1 MATTASIR
9 SVSPYSVFR
18 NRSFTLVWTGQLVST
33 TGSALTSLA
42 AGILVYRLTGSAFS
56 VGLMLIAT
64 AVPSLLVGLVAGV
77 FVDRLDRKRIMIVS
91 DIMRAIMVALI
102 PLLIRSNIA
111 WLYIIVV
118 LSSAVGKFFDPALES
133 VLPELATDEE
143 LSAANSLMAISGF
156 GSTAIGF
163 ALSGFIASAG
173 NIDWAFYIDALTFLF
188 SAACVVFIQLPAL
201 TSEEKSS
208 VSNVFSNLR
217 TGLKYL
223 FGNRMLR
230 SLFWISA
237 PIFLCF
243 GLWNSLLL
251 PFSLRALHASEFQY
265 GLQEGLTSVGF
276 VVASLLMASLANRL
290 REGPWIVIAFL
301 GMGLAGTLYGLSTN
315 VPVAILL
322 VMVSGFLNAPYSI
335 ARRTMIQRNTK
346 REIRGRVNSAFFV
359 SRDMILLV
367 GMAAAGLADVLDVRW
382 LVVADSLILVGVG
395 VASLVLPGLGLPAA
409 QWRRTISLLR
419 GAPAAPG
426 LGMGRAATPADFDLL
441 ASRFSGIEGLRGQ
454 DWRDLAAEAL
464 VCDAPAG
471 TTILHK
477 GDNSNNAYFIL
488 EGKAAA
494 GREEGGQY
502 HVLEELNAG
511 DFFGEIA
518 ALTGSPR
525 TANVVAEQPTRLL
538 QLSAPGLRKMMADP
552 ALNRIFMSKM
562 TERMV
567 RMNMLDLPRYVG
579 LDQKTLRELRA
590 NEPAMYD

>member
-9 SVSPYSVFR
+9 SISPYSVFR

-77 FVDRLDRKRIMIVS
+77 FVDRMDRKRILIVS
-91 DIMRAIMVALI
+91 DIVRAIMVALI

-111 WLYIIVV
+111 WLYIMVI

-143 LSAANSLMAISGF
+143 LTAANALMAISGF

-188 SAACVVFIQLPAL
+188 SAACVIFIQLPAL
-201 TSEEKSS
+201 KPEDKTS

-223 FGNRMLR
+223 FDSPLLR

-251 PFSLRALHASEFQY
+251 PFSLRALHATEFEY
-265 GLQEGLTSVGF
+265 GMQEGLTSVGF

-290 REGPWIVIAFL
+290 REGQWIVIGFL
-301 GMGLAGTLYGLSTN
+301 GMGLAGVFYGLSTN

-322 VMVSGFLNAPYSI
+322 VMITGFLNAPYSI

-367 GMAAAGLADVLDVRW
+367 GMATAGLADVLDVRW
-382 LVVADSLILVGVG
+382 LIIADSIILVGVG
-395 VASLVLPGLGLPAA
+395 AISLVLPGIGLPAA

-419 GAPAAPG
+419 GAPVAPG
-426 LGMGRAATPADFDLL
+426 LGVGRPATAADFDLL
-441 ASRFSGIEGLRGQ
+441 ASRFAGISAVRGQ

-471 TTILHK
+471 TTILRK
-477 GDNSNNAYFIL
+477 GDTSNNAYFIL
-488 EGKAAA
+488 DGQAVA
-494 GREEGGQY
+494 GREEGGQNR
-502 HVLEELNAG
+502 VLEVLNAG

-525 TANVVAEQPTRLL
+525 TANVVAEQPTTLM
-538 QLSAPGLRKMMADP
+538 QLSAPALRKMMADP
-552 ALNRIFMSKM
+552 QLNRIFMNKM

-567 RMNMLDLPRYVG
+567 RMNMLDLPRYAG

-590 NEPAMYD
+590 NEPALQD

>member
-9 SVSPYSVFR
+9 SISPYSVFR
-18 NRSFTLVWTGQLVST
+18 NRSFTLLWTGQLVST

-77 FVDRLDRKRIMIVS
+77 FVDRLDRKRIMVAA
-91 DIMRAIMVALI
+91 DLLRAILVALI

-111 WLYIIVV
+111 WLYIIII

-188 SAACVVFIQLPAL
+188 SAACVVFIRLPAL
-201 TSEEKSS
+201 LSEENTSI
-208 VSNVFSNLR
+208 SNVFSNLK

-223 FGNRMLR
+223 FDSQLLR

-251 PFSLRALHASEFQY
+251 PFALRALHATEFEY

-290 REGPWIVIAFL
+290 REGQWMVISFL
-301 GMGLAGTLYGLSTN
+301 GMGLAGILYGLSTN

-322 VMVSGFLNAPYSI
+322 VMVTGFLNAPYSI

-359 SRDMILLV
+359 SRDLILVL
-367 GMAAAGLADVLDVRW
+367 GMAAAGLADFLDVRW
-382 LVVADSLILVGVG
+382 LIIVDSLILLGVG
-395 VASLVLPGLGLPAA
+395 AASLVMPGIGLPAA
-409 QWRRTISLLR
+409 QWRRTIRLLR

-426 LGMGRAATPADFDLL
+426 LGAGRAATAADFDLL
-441 ASRFSGIEGLRGQ
+441 ASRFSGISALRGQ

-471 TTILHK
+471 TMILRK
-477 GDNSNNAYFIL
+477 GDTSNNAYFVL
-488 EGKAAA
+488 DGQVAA

-502 HVLEELNAG
+502 HVLEVLNAG

-525 TANVVAEQPTRLL
+525 TANVVAEQPTTLL
-538 QLSAPGLRKMMADP
+538 QLSAPALRKMMADP
-552 ALNRIFMSKM
+552 LLNRIFMSKM

-567 RMNMLDLPRYVG
+567 RMNMLDLPRFVG
-579 LDQKTLRELRA
+579 LDQQTLHELRA
-590 NEPAMYD
+590 NEPSVPD